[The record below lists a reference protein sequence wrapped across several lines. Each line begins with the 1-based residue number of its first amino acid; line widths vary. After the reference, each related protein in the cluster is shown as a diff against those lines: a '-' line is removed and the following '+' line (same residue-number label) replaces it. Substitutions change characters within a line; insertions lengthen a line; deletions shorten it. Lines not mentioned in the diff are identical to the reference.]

1 MSRIFWDTNVFIYLF
16 EDHPIHHREVV
27 NLRTKMVHRG
37 DELITSW
44 MTVGEVQVESPRKS
58 KGEDYRRY
66 RDAIVQ
72 VSRVLGF
79 GEEASE
85 QYRIVRGTTSV
96 RGPDAIQLACAA
108 AAGVEIFVT
117 NDKRLQGVRVPGI
130 HFIASI
136 AAAEA
141 LL

>member
-16 EDHPIHHREVV
+16 EDHPLHHKEVV
-27 NLRTKMVHRG
+27 KLRTKMLHRG
-37 DELITSW
+37 DELMTSW
-44 MTVGEVQVESPRKS
+44 LTVGEVQVQSPNRAGAAS
-58 KGEDYRRY
+58 YLAY

-72 VSRVLGF
+72 VSQVVAF

-85 QYRIVRGTTSV
+85 RYREVRDITTV
-96 RGPDAIQLACAA
+96 RGPDAVQLACAA

-117 NDKRLQGVRVPGI
+117 NDKKLQGVRVPGI